1 VPTPLPHPFDGRL
14 TSGLSSDVMIDGRP
28 AATAGS
34 VARNLTPHLPTP
46 PGTGFQLPPSNE
58 GTVQAGSTTVVIN
71 GRPAARLGDTVLT
84 CSDPAPLPSGT
95 IATGS
100 QTVMV
105 G

>member
-1 VPTPLPHPFDGRL
+1 
-14 TSGLSSDVMIDGRP
+14 MIDGRP